1 MQCLQLVTIDSFLYI
16 TRNKHEDRLS
26 DNCLTSTEQEYFS
39 YIQDDNIFKDM
50 KEQLVNDFWKKKVE
64 SLVGTKYA
72 IFYSGYNALTLFRNL

>member
-39 YIQDDNIFKDM
+39 YIQDDYIYKDM
-50 KEQLVNDFWKKKVE
+50 KE
-64 SLVGTKYA
+64 
-72 IFYSGYNALTLFRNL
+72 